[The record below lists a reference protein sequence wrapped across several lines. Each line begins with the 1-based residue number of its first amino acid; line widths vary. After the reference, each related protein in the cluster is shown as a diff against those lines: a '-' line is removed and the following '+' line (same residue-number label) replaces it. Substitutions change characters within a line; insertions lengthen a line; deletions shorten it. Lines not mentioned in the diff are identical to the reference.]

1 MEGSVTNCISTNEI
15 TTVEI
20 KEVTVVEVRN
30 PLNHEFRKKKYTDY
44 EICLKTTSKAFMISQ
59 SFVRRRY
66 SDFVWLRSWLSE
78 NNEAYASRKM
88 PPLPPKKLVKRF
100 DSEFLEERRKGLQK
114 FLKKVLERNVFL
126 SDKALHLFL
135 QSTMHVKQIKEYLKS
150 NMQPDIFEINFCQVD
165 GEYIPTPTNH
175 HIDSDTTS
183 DVANIPRC
191 IDNESLC
198 TESSLP
204 MSYDSSTS
212 CSWSSYENV
221 NVGDCIDPQI
231 NTGSGNNIISAK
243 GHTDTE
249 KIVTEVIDDL
259 LKIVSQCP
267 PGRLVM
273 TS

>member
-1 MEGSVTNCISTNEI
+1 MEGSVTNCISTNEV
-15 TTVEI
+15 TPVEI

-30 PLNHEFRKKKYTDY
+30 PVNHESQKKKYTDY

-100 DSEFLEERRKGLQK
+100 DSEFLEGRRKGLQK
-114 FLKKVLERNVFL
+114 FLKNVLERNVFL

-135 QSTMHVKQIKEYLKS
+135 QSTMHVKQIKEYLKG
-150 NMQPDIFEINFCQVD
+150 NIQPDIFEINFGQVG
-165 GEYIPTPTNH
+165 GEYNIPTDN

-183 DVANIPRC
+183 GVANIARC
-191 IDNESLC
+191 VDNENSC
-198 TESSLP
+198 EESSLP
-204 MSYDSSTS
+204 CSYDSST

-231 NTGSGNNIISAK
+231 NTGNHSISAK
-243 GHTDTE
+243 RHTDTE
-249 KIVTEVIDDL
+249 KIVIEVIDDL
-259 LKIVSQCP
+259 LKVVSKCP

-273 TS
+273 AS